1 MNKSSSWLDP
11 GKKIVW
17 TSRSLKV
24 SSALQ
29 CSFVIGG
36 AASQECNRSETV
48 GAVFLSLLS
57 SIVLYDLGGF
67 HLIFAHLGKNEY

>member
-1 MNKSSSWLDP
+1 MNKSSSYRSGQKDSA
-11 GKKIVW
+11 W

-48 GAVFLSLLS
+48 GAVFLYWS
-57 SIVLYDLGGF
+57 SIVLCDFGWVSFNICLFGE
-67 HLIFAHLGKNEY
+67 K